1 MFGTTMTDAVV
12 KVQVAPLRE
21 EVTALKAA
29 AAEAAVAAAAEAEKN
44 RVLHEGLLFAAAESG
59 DK

>member
-1 MFGTTMTDAVV
+1 MTDAVV